1 MPPPRKPQTGAASK
15 EENIYIP
22 SFISKRPFYAG
33 EEGDDD
39 NDYLKHQRREEKNEK
54 AQWYVRGKKAGP
66 AATKYR
72 KGACENCGSMT
83 HKAKD
88 CLSRPRAKGAKWT
101 GKDIQA
107 DEVVQDVKLGW
118 DAKRDRWN
126 GYDAREY
133 RRVVDDFNEMEEL
146 RKQAKNAIAGDDDD
160 EEGKDDGDKY
170 AEENDMSKHQSTA
183 TRQLRIREDTAKYLL
198 NLDLESAKYDPKT
211 RALVNSGAT
220 ADKAA
225 DLFAEEGFM
234 RSSGDAGEFEKAQR
248 YAWEAQEKSGD
259 TTQHLQANPTAG
271 AFYRKKQAEEAEE
284 RRLERERE
292 LLEKYGGDAH
302 KAMPAAL
309 RNMAMSESE
318 TFVEYD
324 EAGLIKG
331 APLRGVKS
339 KYAEDVLINNH
350 TSVWGSWW
358 SNFKWGYAC
367 CHSFIKNS
375 YCTGEEGKEAWEA
388 AQRQRFEAPVTER
401 EAEPLPKESEEAE
414 LGTTLKDASSRKRT
428 QEEMLNGVSEA
439 EMDEYRRKR
448 TVAQDPMANLLG
460 QGEVDV
466 LLGVETDN
474 EGGDIDD
481 LLANTDVA
489 LANQDTGVVDGL
501 GKTELVDTGLQAA
514 LQEILNLQGQ
524 DVIEL
529 HARLV
534 ENTDTDETSN
544 QGIAFEKSLGVL
556 LVEVLDG
563 LMQIDIDIPGSTT
576 DLGQSQT
583 DSPDLTLVAQ
593 AILSN
598 ELQLRVPDQ
607 K

>member
-54 AQWYVRGKKAGP
+54 AQWYDRGKKSGP

-83 HKAKD
+83 HKVKD

-133 RRVVDDFNEMEEL
+133 RRVVDDFHEMEEL
-146 RKQAKNAIAGDDDD
+146 RKQAKNAIAGDDDDDD

-271 AFYRKKQAEEAEE
+271 AFYRKKQADEAEE
-284 RRLERERE
+284 KRIERERE

-388 AQRQRFEAPVTER
+388 AERQRFGAPMTEQ
-401 EAEPLPKESEEAE
+401 ETESLHGESEEAE
-414 LGTTLKDASSRKRT
+414 QGTTLKDAGSRKRT
-428 QEEMLNGVSEA
+428 QAEMLNGVSEA

-460 QGEVDV
+460 KDQ
-466 LLGVETDN
+466 LL
-474 EGGDIDD
+474 
-481 LLANTDVA
+481 
-489 LANQDTGVVDGL
+489 
-501 GKTELVDTGLQAA
+501 
-514 LQEILNLQGQ
+514 
-524 DVIEL
+524 
-529 HARLV
+529 
-534 ENTDTDETSN
+534 S
-544 QGIAFEKSLGVL
+544 
-556 LVEVLDG
+556 
-563 LMQIDIDIPGSTT
+563 
-576 DLGQSQT
+576 
-583 DSPDLTLVAQ
+583 
-593 AILSN
+593 
-598 ELQLRVPDQ
+598 
-607 K
+607 